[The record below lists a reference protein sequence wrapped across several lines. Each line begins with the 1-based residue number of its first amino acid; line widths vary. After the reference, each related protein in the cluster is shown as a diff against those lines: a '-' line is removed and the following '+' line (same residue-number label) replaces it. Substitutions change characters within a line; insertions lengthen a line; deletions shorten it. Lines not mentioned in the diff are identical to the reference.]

1 MKNLLISQKFMLVA
15 VAVSIPIAV
24 LSYFFV
30 ADKNMDINNTRAELD
45 GTAYLRPLRKL
56 ASDVATHRDMTV
68 AVRAGDP
75 TFQQA
80 LAERAAAIEEDFK
93 AIAAQQA
100 RTSLAA
106 PEDLATLRKDWDAI
120 LATPADAALDKR
132 FEQHTRFLSKLSV
145 FMALIANESH
155 LILDA
160 DVDSH
165 YLIDALVFRLP
176 KLSGEISTARAHGS
190 AFYAQGAEGQA
201 NALRRGELAATAVKI
216 NDALYETNHYLRFAA
231 GKNHPE
237 TEAKLGPK
245 VAANTAAVNTFSDF
259 LVEKVVNGFGEV
271 RPVGEYFAAATA
283 PLDANAALWD
293 ATAVELDRLL
303 GVRLQDLQRTI
314 EIEILVVGLAM
325 LFTVGFLFIVAR
337 AITLPIRHLAEV
349 ADRISLGDM
358 DADIDIDSRDEIGDL
373 GERFRRMQVSLKQA
387 MDALDQ
393 REQG

>member
-30 ADKNMDINNTRAELD
+30 ADKNTDINNTRAELD

-56 ASDVATHRDMTV
+56 VSDVATHRDMS
-68 AVRAGDP
+68 AALRSGDA
-75 TFQQA
+75 TFKEA
-80 LAERAAAIEEDFK
+80 LAARAAAVEEDFK

-100 RTSLAA
+100 RTGLAA
-106 PEDLATLRKDWDAI
+106 PEDLATLRKDWEAI
-120 LATPADAALDKR
+120 RNAPADTTLDKS
-132 FEQHTRFLSKLSV
+132 FELHTRFLSKISV

-160 DVDSH
+160 EIDSH

-190 AFYAQGAEGQA
+190 AFYAQGAQGQE

-237 TEAKLGPK
+237 TEAKLGAGI
-245 VAANTAAVNTFSDF
+245 AAHTAAVNTFSDF

-271 RPVGEYFAAATA
+271 RPVAEYFTAASA
-283 PLDANAALWD
+283 PLDANLKLWD
-293 ATAVELDRLL
+293 STVTELDRLL
-303 GVRLQDLQRTI
+303 GVRLEGLQRTI
-314 EIEILVVGLAM
+314 ELEILIVGLAM
-325 LFTVGFLFIVAR
+325 LFTIGFLFIVAR

-358 DADIDIDSRDEIGDL
+358 DADIDINSRDEIGDL
-373 GERFRRMQVSLKQA
+373 GERFRRMQVSLKAA

-393 REQG
+393 KDQA